1 MRDFFKVAAAS
12 AVGTLVGL
20 FSLLLLLGIGAF
32 GLVGVLLS
40 SSSSEPEL
48 EVEDQSVLV
57 FDLSTNIVD
66 GAVANSGALFEE
78 AFGGGVRSVSLY
90 SALKAIEAAA
100 EDERISG
107 IYLKGT
113 PQEGLATLK
122 EVRAALGAFKES
134 SGKPIWAYNTGLR
147 ERDYY
152 ITSVADNLVLAPVG
166 LMEINGFRAETQFL
180 GNALKKYGVGVQVL
194 RAGRYKSAV
203 EPFVRSESSPEEK
216 QQTEA
221 IIGDLWQDFLQ
232 TVSADRDISAQ
243 QVQQLADEV
252 GLIEPEQA
260 LELGLVDQLGFYDD
274 VLLGLKSLT
283 GETSEAEDDEIEED
297 ILLSDLEDFPQVS
310 LDQYA
315 QVAAQDRNKRLF
327 GGRGDTIAIVY
338 AEGNIVVGSE
348 TVPGAITSQG
358 LAATLREMRQSDD
371 VKAVVLRVNSP
382 GGSAIASEVI
392 ADEVKLL
399 AEEKPLIVSMGDYAA
414 SGGYMISAP
423 GAKILAS
430 PNTITGSIGVY
441 SLLLNFQEIANRN
454 GITWDVV
461 QTAQLANM
469 DTTARP
475 QTETELKIQQDYT
488 NKLYDRFKTI
498 VSEGREITPERVNQ
512 VAQGRV
518 WTGEDAVSAD
528 LVDELG
534 GLEDAISIAADVAE
548 LEDYQVDEFPR
559 LPTFEEQL
567 LNSIFGTSMTGV
579 QQLPW
584 NKDPLTDE
592 LLKLREDF
600 KLLETLNDPH
610 SVYMRLP
617 FTTEIE

>member
-1 MRDFFKVAAAS
+1 MRDFLKIAAAS

-20 FSLLLLLGIGAF
+20 FSLLLLMGLGAF

-40 SSSSEPEL
+40 SGSSEPEL
-48 EVEDQSVLV
+48 EIEDKSVLV
-57 FDLSTNIVD
+57 FDLATDIVD
-66 GAVANSGALFEE
+66 GAVSDSGAIFEE
-78 AFGGGVRSVSLY
+78 AFNGGARSVSLY
-90 SALKAIEAAA
+90 NALQAIEAAA
-100 EDERISG
+100 DDEKISG
-107 IYLKGT
+107 IYLKGS

-122 EVRAALGAFKES
+122 EVREALSQFKE
-134 SGKPIWAYNTGLR
+134 SGKPIWAYNTGFN

-180 GNALKKYGVGVQVL
+180 GNALRKYGVGVQVL
-194 RAGRYKSAV
+194 RVGRYKSAV
-203 EPFVRSESSPEEK
+203 EPFTRSESSPEDK

-221 IIGDLWQDFLQ
+221 LIGDLWQEFVQ
-232 TVSADRDISAQ
+232 TVSNDREVSAE

-260 LELGLVDQLGFYDD
+260 VELGLVDRLGFYDD
-274 VLLGLKSLT
+274 VLLGLRELS
-283 GETSEAEDDEIEED
+283 GVADEED
-297 ILLSDLEDFPQVS
+297 ENEIVVDLEDFPQTS
-310 LDQYA
+310 LTEYA
-315 QVAAQDRNKRLF
+315 QVAARERNRNF
-327 GGRGDTIAIVY
+327 GGPDDTVAIVY
-338 AEGNIVVGSE
+338 AEGEIIVGNETLPGS
-348 TVPGAITSQG
+348 VTSQG
-358 LAATLREMRQSDD
+358 LSETLREMRKDEE

-399 AEEKPLIVSMGDYAA
+399 AEKKPLIVSMGDYAA
-414 SGGYMISAP
+414 SGGYMIAAP

-430 PNTITGSIGVY
+430 PTTITGSIGVY
-441 SLLLNFQEIANRN
+441 GLLLNFQEIANNN

-461 QTAQLANM
+461 KTAELADM
-469 DTTARP
+469 ETTARP
-475 QTETELKIQQDYT
+475 QTEKELAIQQGYVDS
-488 NKLYDRFKTI
+488 LYERFTGI
-498 VSEGREITPERVNQ
+498 VAEGRDISLSRVGQ

-518 WTGEDAVSAD
+518 WTGEDAIAAD

-534 GLEDAISIAADVAE
+534 GLEDAIALAAESAE
-548 LEDYQVDEFPR
+548 LEGDYQVKEFPR

-567 LNSIFGTSMTGV
+567 LNSILGTGTVAIS
-579 QQLPW
+579 QLPW

-600 KLLETLNDPH
+600 TLLERLNDPNN
-610 SVYMRLP
+610 VYMRLP

>member
-1 MRDFFKVAAAS
+1 MREFFKIAAAS

-20 FSLLLLLGIGAF
+20 FTLLLLVGIGAF

-40 SSSSEPEL
+40 SGSSEPEI
-48 EVEDQSVLV
+48 EIEDDSVLV
-57 FDLSTNIVD
+57 FDLSTDIVD
-66 GAVANSGALFEE
+66 GAVASSGALFED
-78 AFGGGVRSVSLY
+78 AFYGSNPSISLY
-90 SALKAIEAAA
+90 NALEAIGAAA
-100 EDERISG
+100 EDDKISG
-107 IYLKGT
+107 IYIKGS

-122 EVRAALGAFKES
+122 EVREALSEFKE
-134 SGKPIWAYNTGLR
+134 SGKPIWAYNTGFN
-147 ERDYY
+147 ERNYY

-203 EPFVRSESSPEEK
+203 EPFVRAASSPEEK

-221 IIGDLWQDFLQ
+221 LIGDLWKDFVQ
-232 TVSADRDISAQ
+232 TVSADRDVSPE
-243 QVQQLADEV
+243 QVQQLADTV

-260 LELGLVDQLGFYDD
+260 LEIGLVDQLGFYDD
-274 VLLGLKSLT
+274 VLLGLRDLA
-283 GETSEAEDDEIEED
+283 GIETTEEEESFD
-297 ILLSDLEDFPQVS
+297 TFENLEDFPQTS

-315 QVAAQDRNKRLF
+315 QIVARERNSGF
-327 GGRGDTIAIVY
+327 GRGGDTVAVVY

-348 TVPGAITSQG
+348 TVPGAVTSQG
-358 LAATLREMRQSDD
+358 LSAALREMRKDDD

-382 GGSAIASEVI
+382 GGSAVASEVI

-430 PNTITGSIGVY
+430 PTTITGSIGVY
-441 SLLLNFQEIANRN
+441 SLLLNFQEIANKN
-454 GITWDVV
+454 GVTWDVV
-461 QTAQLANM
+461 KTAQLADM
-469 DTTARP
+469 KTTARP
-475 QTETELKIQQDYT
+475 QTETELKVQQGYT
-488 NKLYDRFKTI
+488 DSLYERFTGI
-498 VSEGREITPERVNQ
+498 VSEGRDITPERVNQ

-518 WTGEDAVSAD
+518 WTGEDAIAAN

-534 GLEDAISIAADVAE
+534 GLQAAIDAAVESAE
-548 LEDYQVDEFPR
+548 LEAYKVREFPR

-567 LNSIFGTSMTGV
+567 IDSIFGSSVAAIG
-579 QQLPW
+579 QLPW

-592 LLKLREDF
+592 LLKLREEF
-600 KLLETLNDPH
+600 TLLESLNDPH
-610 SVYMRLP
+610 NVYMRLP

>member
-1 MRDFFKVAAAS
+1 MRDFLKIAAAS

-20 FSLLLLLGIGAF
+20 FSLLLLMGLGAF

-40 SSSSEPEL
+40 SGSSEPEL
-48 EVEDQSVLV
+48 EIEDISLLV
-57 FDLSTNIVD
+57 FDLATDIVV
-66 GAVANSGALFEE
+66 GAVSDSGAIFED
-78 AFGGGVRSVSLY
+78 AFYGGARSVSLY
-90 SALKAIEAAA
+90 NALQAIEAAA
-100 EDERISG
+100 DDEKISG
-107 IYLKGT
+107 IYLKGS

-122 EVRAALGAFKES
+122 EVREALSQFKE
-134 SGKPIWAYNTGLR
+134 SGKPIWAYNTGFN

-180 GNALKKYGVGVQVL
+180 GNALRKYGVGVQVL
-194 RAGRYKSAV
+194 RVGRYKSAV
-203 EPFVRSESSPEEK
+203 EPFTRSESSPEDK

-221 IIGDLWQDFLQ
+221 LIGDLWQEFVQ
-232 TVSADRDISAQ
+232 TVSNDREVSAE

-260 LELGLVDQLGFYDD
+260 VELGLVDRLGFYDD
-274 VLLGLKSLT
+274 VLLGLRELS
-283 GETSEAEDDEIEED
+283 GVADEED
-297 ILLSDLEDFPQVS
+297 ENEIVVDLEDFPQTS
-310 LDQYA
+310 LTEYA
-315 QVAAQDRNKRLF
+315 QVAARERNRNF
-327 GGRGDTIAIVY
+327 GGPDDTVAIVY
-338 AEGNIVVGSE
+338 AEGEIIVGNETLPGS
-348 TVPGAITSQG
+348 VTSQG
-358 LAATLREMRQSDD
+358 LSETLREMRKDEE

-399 AEEKPLIVSMGDYAA
+399 AEKKPLIVSMGDYAA
-414 SGGYMISAP
+414 SGGYMIAAP

-430 PNTITGSIGVY
+430 PTTITGSIGVY
-441 SLLLNFQEIANRN
+441 GLLLNFQEIANNN

-461 QTAQLANM
+461 KTAELADM
-469 DTTARP
+469 ETTARP
-475 QTETELKIQQDYT
+475 QTEKELAIQQGYVDS
-488 NKLYDRFKTI
+488 LYERFTGI
-498 VSEGREITPERVNQ
+498 VAEGRDISLSRVGQ

-518 WTGEDAVSAD
+518 WTGEDAIAAD

-534 GLEDAISIAADVAE
+534 GLEDAIALAAESAE
-548 LEDYQVDEFPR
+548 LEGDYQVKEFPR

-567 LNSIFGTSMTGV
+567 LNSILGTGTVAIS
-579 QQLPW
+579 QLPW

-600 KLLETLNDPH
+600 TLLERLNDPNN
-610 SVYMRLP
+610 VYMRLP

>member
-1 MRDFFKVAAAS
+1 MRDFLKIAAAS

-20 FSLLLLLGIGAF
+20 FSLLLLMGLGAF

-40 SSSSEPEL
+40 SGSSEPEL
-48 EVEDQSVLV
+48 EIEDKSVLV
-57 FDLSTNIVD
+57 FDLATDIVD
-66 GAVANSGALFEE
+66 GAVSDSGAIFEE
-78 AFGGGVRSVSLY
+78 AFYGGARSVSLY
-90 SALKAIEAAA
+90 NALQAIEAAA
-100 EDERISG
+100 DDEKISG
-107 IYLKGT
+107 IYLKGS

-122 EVRAALGAFKES
+122 EVREALSQFKE
-134 SGKPIWAYNTGLR
+134 SGKPIWAYNTGFN

-180 GNALKKYGVGVQVL
+180 GNALRKYGVGVQVL
-194 RAGRYKSAV
+194 RVGRYKSAV
-203 EPFVRSESSPEEK
+203 EPFTRSESSPEDK

-221 IIGDLWQDFLQ
+221 LIGDLWQEFVQ
-232 TVSADRDISAQ
+232 TVSNDREVSAE

-260 LELGLVDQLGFYDD
+260 VELGLVDRLGFYDD
-274 VLLGLKSLT
+274 VLLGLRELS
-283 GETSEAEDDEIEED
+283 GVADEED
-297 ILLSDLEDFPQVS
+297 ENEIVVDLEDFPQTS
-310 LDQYA
+310 LTEYA
-315 QVAAQDRNKRLF
+315 QVAARERNRNF
-327 GGRGDTIAIVY
+327 GGPDDTVAIVY
-338 AEGNIVVGSE
+338 AEGEIIVGNETLPGS
-348 TVPGAITSQG
+348 VTSQG
-358 LAATLREMRQSDD
+358 LSDTLREMRKDEE

-414 SGGYMISAP
+414 SGGYMIAAP

-430 PNTITGSIGVY
+430 PTTITGSIGVY
-441 SLLLNFQEIANRN
+441 GLLLNFQEIANNN

-461 QTAQLANM
+461 KTAELADM
-469 DTTARP
+469 ETTARP
-475 QTETELKIQQDYT
+475 QTEKELAIQQGYVDS
-488 NKLYDRFKTI
+488 LYERFTGI
-498 VSEGREITPERVNQ
+498 VAEGRDISLSRVGQ

-518 WTGEDAVSAD
+518 WTGEDAIAAD

-534 GLEDAISIAADVAE
+534 GLEDAIALAAESAE
-548 LEDYQVDEFPR
+548 LEGDYQVKEFPR

-567 LNSIFGTSMTGV
+567 LNSILGTGTVAIS
-579 QQLPW
+579 QLPW

-600 KLLETLNDPH
+600 TLLEQLNDPNN
-610 SVYMRLP
+610 VYMRLP
-617 FTTEIE
+617 FTTDIE